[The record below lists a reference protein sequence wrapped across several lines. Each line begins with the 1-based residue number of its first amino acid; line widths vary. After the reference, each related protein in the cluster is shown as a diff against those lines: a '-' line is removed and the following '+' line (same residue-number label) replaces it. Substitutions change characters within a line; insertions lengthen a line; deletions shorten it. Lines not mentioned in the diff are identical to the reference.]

1 VLGSELALKHP
12 MMRHLVLVLFFG
24 AISQTAFGDVAGA
37 LASIQEQTAWK
48 TLHGPKEEVFDRKT
62 LSRYRPHDSAI
73 IIEYGFAKLT
83 KAQLIHPEQKPL
95 TLAIYEMLDS
105 AAAYGLFTYLRP
117 PTAKSLTGIGSAGT
131 ENVREISFHQS
142 NYYVVLSSEAA
153 DTESRSAMLQVSGA
167 ISKSLPNDFS
177 IPMVASKLPTENRVP
192 RSEKFLMGA
201 EALSQLLPLGDK
213 DPFGLSTGA
222 EAAMAKYEQAGRE
235 SATLLLIHYPTQQ
248 LARHMLEAGYRQYS
262 SRHPDQTAFYKR
274 DGPMVVLVLASNSPE
289 LATTLLEK
297 VSYVSMVS
305 WDPKVEPPNIA
316 QVMVNIFIF
325 CGIMLSITFAAGFT
339 FGIARIVIKRL
350 FPGKVFDRPESMEVI
365 RLHLGEKPQKP
376 R

>member
-1 VLGSELALKHP
+1 MMHP
-12 MMRHLVLVLFFG
+12 LVLVLLFFG
-24 AISQTAFGDVAGA
+24 AVSQTAFADAARA
-37 LASIQEQTAWK
+37 LASIKEQTSWE
-48 TLHGPKEEVFDRKT
+48 TPGGNKEELFDSKI
-62 LSRYRPHDSAI
+62 LSSYRPHDSAI

-95 TLAIYEMLDS
+95 TIAIYEMLDS
-105 AAAYGLFTYLRP
+105 AAAYGLFTFLRP
-117 PTAKSLTGIGSAGT
+117 SIAETLTGIGSTGAGT
-131 ENVREISFHQS
+131 DREISFHQS
-142 NYYVVLSSEAA
+142 KFYVVLSSEAA
-153 DTESRSAMLQVSGA
+153 DTSQSAMLQISRVV
-167 ISKSLPNDFS
+167 SKSLPNDFS
-177 IPMVASKLPTENRVP
+177 IPMVASKLPTENRVA

-201 EALSQLLPLGDK
+201 EALSRLLPLGDK

-222 EAAMAKYEQAGRE
+222 EAAMATYKQAGGE
-235 SATLLLIHYPTQQ
+235 TATLLLIHYPTQQ

-262 SRHPDQTAFYKR
+262 ARHPDQTAFYKR
-274 DGPMVVLVLASNSPE
+274 DGPLVVLVLASHSPE

-305 WDPKVEPPNIA
+305 WDPKVEPPSIG

-325 CGIMLSITFAAGFT
+325 CGIMLGITFAAGFL
-339 FGIARIVIKRL
+339 FGIVRIVIKRF

-365 RLHLGEKPQKP
+365 RLHLDEK